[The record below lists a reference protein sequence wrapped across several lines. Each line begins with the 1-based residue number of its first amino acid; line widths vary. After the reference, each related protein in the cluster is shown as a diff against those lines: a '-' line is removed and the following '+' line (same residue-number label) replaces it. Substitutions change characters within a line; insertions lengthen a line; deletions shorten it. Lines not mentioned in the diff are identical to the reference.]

1 GSVAQ
6 AQARALAKVPAA
18 QHMTALLRARDDR
31 AASRTH
37 AETSMAVARALGRGN
52 EYRRWTMC
60 LAQCLAEQGMDRA
73 LGELCEDLVKD
84 MAWGAGAASSLGL
97 SPRGMLEEIA
107 GALASSRR
115 QPSLLAQL
123 RETLRGSSFLSTS

>member
-1 GSVAQ
+1 MRLELAS
-6 AQARALAKVPAA
+6 RALHSTLDKF
-18 QHMTALLRARDDR
+18 
-31 AASRTH
+31 SRF
-37 AETSMAVARALGRGN
+37 
-52 EYRRWTMC
+52 
-60 LAQCLAEQGMDRA
+60 LAEQGMDRA